1 MHRAGAKTRLPEVG
15 TLLAPVEVEVVVVS
29 QQQGVGECR
38 VPGEYG
44 WVRAV
49 GAEACSIAQHRVG
62 QEEER
67 WGS

>member
-1 MHRAGAKTRLPEVG
+1 
-15 TLLAPVEVEVVVVS
+15 LLAPVEVEVGVVS
-29 QQQGVGECR
+29 EQEGVGECR

-49 GAEACSIAQHRVG
+49 EAEACSIAQHRVG
-62 QEEER
+62 QEEEG

>member
-1 MHRAGAKTRLPEVG
+1 LQEAG
-15 TLLAPVEVEVVVVS
+15 TLLAPVEVEVGVVS
-29 QQQGVGECR
+29 EQEGVGECR

-49 GAEACSIAQHRVG
+49 EAEACSIAQHRVG
-62 QEEER
+62 QEEEG